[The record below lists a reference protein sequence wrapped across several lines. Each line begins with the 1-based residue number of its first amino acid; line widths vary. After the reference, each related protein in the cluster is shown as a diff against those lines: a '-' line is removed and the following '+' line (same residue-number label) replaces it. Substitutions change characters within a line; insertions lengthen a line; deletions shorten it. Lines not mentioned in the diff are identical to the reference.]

1 MIFVIDRDRLRV
13 IGRDRELQGR
23 LEKEEL
29 NESETAESVI
39 AKRARMQK
47 CAVHVGYDAA
57 GSSRDHP
64 EDAVITRCRMH
75 GSSDLQVDDNRFNTN
90 KYSRLF

>member
-1 MIFVIDRDRLRV
+1 M

-23 LEKEEL
+23 KEEL
-29 NESETAESVI
+29 NESETAESVF

-57 GSSRDHP
+57 GSSRYHP
-64 EDAVITRCRMH
+64 KDAVITRCCLH
-75 GSSDLQVDDNRFNTN
+75 GSSDLQVDD
-90 KYSRLF
+90 